1 MRDLNDMQYFAAV
14 ARHKGFAAASR
25 VIDVPKATL
34 SRRVAALEARLQ
46 VQLLHR
52 GSRLFQLTELGQAY
66 YQHCQAM
73 LVEADA
79 ADEQVARL
87 QAEPRGTLRISCPPA
102 LMNSEFAALVAAFMA
117 TYPRVHVHAEVTNRV
132 VDIQR
137 EGMDLAIRVRF
148 PPLSDSD
155 LVMRSLAWSCQ
166 RWLVAPSL
174 LVAYA
179 ENTESTV
186 SAVVSTPADVVRLPS
201 LHLGDGLGR
210 AEWHLLGPEGEK
222 LTLTH
227 EPKLIANDMST
238 LYQAALQGVG
248 VAALPLVM
256 ASDAIADGR
265 LVEVIPGWQPRPGIL
280 HLAFPSRRGLLP
292 SVRLFIDF
300 CVQAFEQPERLS
312 RGYEAL

>member
-34 SRRVAALEARLQ
+34 SRRVAALEARLR

-52 GSRLFQLTELGQAY
+52 GSRLFQLTDLGQAY

-87 QAEPRGTLRISCPPA
+87 QAEPRGTLRLSCPPA
-102 LMNSEFAALVAAFMA
+102 LMNNEFAELIAAFMA
-117 TYPRVHVHAEVTNRV
+117 AYPRVNVHAEVTNRI
-132 VDIQR
+132 VDVQR
-137 EGMDLAIRVRF
+137 EGVDLAIRVRT

-174 LVAYA
+174 LASH
-179 ENTESTV
+179 TESAEDKET
-186 SAVVSTPADVVRLPS
+186 AIFLKPTDVARLPS
-201 LHLGDGLGR
+201 LHLGDGQGR

-222 LTLTH
+222 ITVAH
-227 EPKLIANDMST
+227 DPKLIANDMST
-238 LYQAALQGVG
+238 LYQAALRGVG

-256 ASDAIADGR
+256 TGDAIADGR
-265 LVEVIPGWQPRPGIL
+265 LVEVMPGWLPRPGIL

>member
-14 ARHKGFAAASR
+14 AKHKGFAAASR
-25 VIDVPKATL
+25 IIDVPKATL

-52 GSRLFQLTELGQAY
+52 GSRLFRLTELGQAY

-117 TYPRVHVHAEVTNRV
+117 TYPCVHVHAEVTNRV

-174 LVAYA
+174 LMAYA

-186 SAVVSTPADVVRLPS
+186 SIVVSKPADVVGLPS

>member
-14 ARHKGFAAASR
+14 VRHKGFAAASR

-79 ADEQVARL
+79 ADEQVAML
-87 QAEPRGTLRISCPPA
+87 QAEPRGTLRLSCPPA
-102 LMNSEFAALVAAFMA
+102 LMNNEFAELIAAFMA
-117 TYPRVHVHAEVTNRV
+117 TYPRVNVHAEVTNRV
-132 VDIQR
+132 VDVQR

-148 PPLSDSD
+148 PPLGDSD

-174 LVAYA
+174 LVSHR
-179 ENTESTV
+179 ESGGKIAF
-186 SAVVSTPADVVRLPS
+186 SKPMDVAHLPS
-201 LHLGDGLGR
+201 LHLGDGQGR

-222 LTLTH
+222 ITLAH
-227 EPKLIANDMST
+227 DPKLIANDMST

-256 ASDAIADGR
+256 AGDAIAAGR
-265 LVEVIPGWQPRPGIL
+265 LVEVMPGWLPRPGIL

-300 CVQAFEQPERLS
+300 CVHEFEQPGRLS
-312 RGYEAL
+312 RGYEVL